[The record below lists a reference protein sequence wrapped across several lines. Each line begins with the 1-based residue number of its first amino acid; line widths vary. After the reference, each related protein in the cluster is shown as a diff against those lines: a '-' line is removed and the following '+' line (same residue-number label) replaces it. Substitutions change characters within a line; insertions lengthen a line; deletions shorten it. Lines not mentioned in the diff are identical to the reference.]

1 MKKVLIILFILFS
14 YRLAYAQT
22 RVDYFMN
29 EAARCMMNGQVSS
42 AADLYSHCLEIN
54 PNTPEAI
61 FQLGRMKFYL
71 GQDSLAFDMLYK
83 ALEQDSCNCN
93 YIETLVSLLVKDRK
107 YEEALPLLER
117 MSKLQSNRTDV
128 FNIMAQIY
136 SNLGFVED
144 AIHTYDRLEILEG
157 KMASLSIEKFNLYM
171 EMGDSVSAFQ
181 ELQQLCAEYP
191 ADLSYRIHMG
201 YQYQLLGDYD
211 KAMQIYEEVKKSEPA
226 NVSLQ
231 MAMLDYY
238 KMNGQDSLYVAVRDS
253 ILYSPETESGKKTLL
268 LQNMVQTSPK
278 DSVADQ
284 EIIQR
289 FEHILGSDSTNVEI
303 LTLYALFLE
312 YREKSPQHIA
322 SLMHS
327 ILNIQPENEM
337 ALQWLTTYYVSNADI
352 LSMEEM
358 CRRAINY
365 YPSNLTYY
373 YFLSYALMNAKNYE
387 GILELLER
395 GLRLC
400 SEETKP
406 QLISEVFTQR
416 GDAYYALGEYDKA
429 FLEYD
434 SALVYNKDNI
444 LCLNNYAYFLSLRNE
459 QLDRAEEMSY
469 RTVKLEPNNPT
480 YLDTYAWI
488 LFMQQDYIGAQSY
501 MDRVVPRDSTEQ
513 FLLSNEELSG
523 VLLEHAGDIAWM
535 NGETE
540 RAVQLWRLALQ
551 KKDDDVTPKLR
562 KKAKKKKYYK

>member
-1 MKKVLIILFILFS
+1 
-14 YRLAYAQT
+14 
-22 RVDYFMN
+22 
-29 EAARCMMNGQVSS
+29 
-42 AADLYSHCLEIN
+42 
-54 PNTPEAI
+54 
-61 FQLGRMKFYL
+61 
-71 GQDSLAFDMLYK
+71 
-83 ALEQDSCNCN
+83 
-93 YIETLVSLLVKDRK
+93 
-107 YEEALPLLER
+107 
-117 MSKLQSNRTDV
+117 
-128 FNIMAQIY
+128 
-136 SNLGFVED
+136 
-144 AIHTYDRLEILEG
+144 
-157 KMASLSIEKFNLYM
+157 
-171 EMGDSVSAFQ
+171 
-181 ELQQLCAEYP
+181 
-191 ADLSYRIHMG
+191 
-201 YQYQLLGDYD
+201 LLGDYD

-278 DSVADQ
+278 YSVADQ

-312 YREKSPQHIA
+312 YREKSTQYIA

-373 YFLSYALMNAKNYE
+373 YFLSYALMNTKNYE